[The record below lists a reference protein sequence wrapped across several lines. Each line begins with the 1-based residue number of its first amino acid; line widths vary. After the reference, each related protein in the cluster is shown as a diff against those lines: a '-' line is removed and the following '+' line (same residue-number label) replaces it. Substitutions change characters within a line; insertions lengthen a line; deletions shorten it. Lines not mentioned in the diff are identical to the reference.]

1 MALDLAG
8 RGEWELREQLQ
19 PLGQLIGGHAVAD
32 EGDEAFERRRLTGS
46 RHQAQAI
53 ALAQPRIG
61 NADDGGVQH
70 LRMGVEDLLDLARE
84 ELLAAAIDHL
94 LEPADDAQ
102 APVCIDHAEVAAAE
116 PAVREESVGIG
127 ARIVVI
133 AEVH

>member
-1 MALDLAG
+1 MSLDLAG

-32 EGDEAFERRRLTGS
+32 EGDEAFECRRLTGS

-70 LRMGVEDLLDLARE
+70 LRVGVEDLLDLARE

-94 LEPADDAQ
+94 LEPATMRRRPSASNT
-102 APVCIDHAEVAAAE
+102 AKSALGE
-116 PAVREESVGIG
+116 PAAGR
-127 ARIVVI
+127 
-133 AEVH
+133 